1 MNSDEFWKLIELVDL
16 QALENGDED
25 QALVSL
31 SSAMAEMDVSSIEA
45 FQEQLSQALHAIDG
59 ENYADNAGD
68 SGTSDDG
75 FLYAR
80 CYVVAR
86 GKDYYSRVKAAPEEM
101 PKSLEQWCES
111 LLYVAPN
118 AWATKTGNDPSDW
131 DFDATVSYESGSNET
146 LWGEAGA

>member
-1 MNSDEFWKLIELVDL
+1 MKSSEFWKLIELVDL
-16 QALENGDED
+16 AALEAGDEER
-25 QALVSL
+25 AVAPLT
-31 SSAMAEMDVSSIEA
+31 SAVAAMDVSCIEA
-45 FQEQLSQALHAIDG
+45 FQEQLSQVLFAIDG
-59 ENYADNAGD
+59 EIYADNAGD

-86 GKDYYSRVKAAPEEM
+86 GEGYYSRVKSKPEEM
-101 PKSLEQWCES
+101 PESIDQWCES

-131 DFDATVSYESGSNET
+131 AFDTTVSYESGSNDS
-146 LWGEAGA
+146 LWGAAGA